1 MRHSMILGGS
11 LLLCFACVAA
21 QAKRHVVES
30 AQGEIALHCAAGDTV
45 EINAAGAQA
54 TITGT
59 CAAVHVNGADNDVRV
74 ESVGEVSIDGSGNAV
89 QWQRPI
95 DGRAP
100 LVTRM
105 NGAGSFLRQNAAM
118 SLGAQAAPAA
128 AASSSVASDADTDT
142 AAAPRRSTASSGS
155 PQMTGSDQ
163 SFEYECS
170 GDDVVNLTGSGNR
183 IELRGD
189 CDTVNVFG
197 SNNAVHAE
205 ALGVVNVT
213 GVGNEVFWNRG
224 AQPLLNQ
231 TGSGNRLA
239 KKQ

>member
-30 AQGEIALHCAAGDTV
+30 AQGVVALHCAAGDTV

-89 QWQRPI
+89 QWQRSI

-118 SLGAQAAPAA
+118 SLGTQAAPAV
-128 AASSSVASDADTDT
+128 AASSSVASDADP
-142 AAAPRRSTASSGS
+142 APRRSGGS

-163 SFEYECS
+163 SFEYDCA

-183 IELRGD
+183 IDLRGD
-189 CDTVNVFG
+189 CDTVNVYG
-197 SNNAVHAE
+197 SDNTVHAE
-205 ALGVVNVT
+205 ALGIINVT
-213 GVGNEVFWNRG
+213 GVGNQVFWSRG
-224 AQPLLNQ
+224 AQPRLNQ

-239 KKQ
+239 KKP